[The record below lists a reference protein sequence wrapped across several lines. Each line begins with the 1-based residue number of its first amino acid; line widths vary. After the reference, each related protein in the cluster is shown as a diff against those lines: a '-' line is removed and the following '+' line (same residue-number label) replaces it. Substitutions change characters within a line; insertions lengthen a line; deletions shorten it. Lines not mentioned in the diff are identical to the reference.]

1 MQVGGI
7 QDPVFATLKGS
18 DSQSIFRNLPTP
30 AYVVE
35 ESQLIHNGKILA
47 SVMQNTGCKILLAQK
62 AFSNFRFYPLL

>member
-18 DSQSIFRNLPTP
+18 DSQSIFQNLPTP

-47 SVMQNTGCKILLAQK
+47 SVLSAMATLSKRNRSKRT
-62 AFSNFRFYPLL
+62 F